1 VTLAGQG
8 FQARPKQ
15 FFSIPIRDNYTHTRG
30 AFFGEQFHGMMYY
43 STSGL
48 KSRVL
53 KAESKQYMNS
63 VGRILRSARERQ
75 GRAVAEI
82 ADELCLTQQYLR
94 AIEEDDVK
102 SLPGTFFY
110 KNFVRQYA
118 AIVGVKHAE
127 IRAGV
132 ETLAA
137 AAEEP
142 VLPGNPV
149 QPPLRPLDPIVA
161 DSNRNYFAHAR
172 TGLSVAGLAAVLVAC
187 SGFYAW
193 WMRPKDVAA
202 AKPPVVATVVQ
213 NVPPVIAPA
222 SEPAPTDVAVTPENS
237 PVAQIANVPVTEAAQ
252 ASVQTEA
259 GLDGL
264 NHVVLNLAAT
274 EKTWL
279 SITSEGK
286 RLFSGFLEPSQTKT
300 LTGLDAAQMTVG
312 NAGGIEVRL
321 NGKPIGPIGKSGQVR
336 RVVFTPD
343 NFEVLP
349 MDLPTATRSET
360 L

>member
-1 VTLAGQG
+1 
-8 FQARPKQ
+8 
-15 FFSIPIRDNYTHTRG
+15 
-30 AFFGEQFHGMMYY
+30 
-43 STSGL
+43 
-48 KSRVL
+48 
-53 KAESKQYMNS
+53 MNS

-82 ADELCLTQQYLR
+82 AEELCLTNQYLR
-94 AIEEDDVK
+94 AIEDDDVK

-118 AIVGVKHAE
+118 AIVGVKEAE

-132 ETLAA
+132 DALAA

-142 VLPGNPV
+142 VLPGALA
-149 QPPLRPLDPIVA
+149 QPPVRPMDPIVA
-161 DSNRNYFAHAR
+161 DSNRHYFASTR
-172 TGLSVAGLAAVLVAC
+172 LGMSVAGLAAVLLAC

-193 WMRPKDVAA
+193 WTRPAEPAA
-202 AKPPVVATVVQ
+202 AKPQSLPPLVQSVSQPAPVTVPVVSVTAENPAPGEAATVEVS
-213 NVPPVIAPA
+213 A
-222 SEPAPTDVAVTPENS
+222 
-237 PVAQIANVPVTEAAQ
+237 AAQ
-252 ASVQTEA
+252 SQLTA
-259 GLDGL
+259 DGI
-264 NHVVLNLAAT
+264 NHVVLNLSAT

-300 LTGLDAAQMTVG
+300 LTGVEAAQMTVG

-349 MDLPTATRSET
+349 LASAEILGET

>member
-1 VTLAGQG
+1 
-8 FQARPKQ
+8 
-15 FFSIPIRDNYTHTRG
+15 
-30 AFFGEQFHGMMYY
+30 MMYY

-53 KAESKQYMNS
+53 KAESIQYMNS

-102 SLPGTFFY
+102 NLPGTFFY

-118 AIVGVKHAE
+118 AIVGVKESE
-127 IRAGV
+127 IRAGI
-132 ETLAA
+132 EALAA

-142 VLPGNPV
+142 VLPGNLP
-149 QPPLRPLDPIVA
+149 QPPVRPMDPIVA
-161 DSNRNYFAHAR
+161 DSNRHYFANAR
-172 TGLSVAGLAAVLVAC
+172 TGLSVAGLAVVLVAC

-193 WMRPKDVAA
+193 WMRPKEVSA
-202 AKPPVVATVVQ
+202 AKPVPQPAVVSVRQDVQ
-213 NVPPVIAPA
+213 SAAQPTGQPTDQPA
-222 SEPAPTDVAVTPENS
+222 SEPAPAASAS
-237 PVAQIANVPVTEAAQ
+237 PAEKPAAAQ
-252 ASVQTEA
+252 DTTVQVAAQVQNQAS
-259 GLDGL
+259 LDGL
-264 NHVVLNLAAT
+264 NQVVLNLAAT

-300 LTGLDAAQMTVG
+300 LTGVEAARMTVG

-336 RVVFTPD
+336 VVVFTPD

-349 MDLPTATRSET
+349 LDLPAATPAET

>member
-1 VTLAGQG
+1 
-8 FQARPKQ
+8 
-15 FFSIPIRDNYTHTRG
+15 
-30 AFFGEQFHGMMYY
+30 
-43 STSGL
+43 
-48 KSRVL
+48 
-53 KAESKQYMNS
+53 MNS

-75 GRAVAEI
+75 GREVAEI

-94 AIEEDDVK
+94 ALEEDDVK
-102 SLPGTFFY
+102 NLPGVFFY
-110 KNFVRQYA
+110 KNFVKQYA
-118 AIVGVKHAE
+118 AIVGVKDAE

-132 ETLAA
+132 EELTAAVEEPALPGTLAPP
-137 AAEEP
+137 P
-142 VLPGNPV
+142 V
-149 QPPLRPLDPIVA
+149 RPLDPIVA
-161 DSNRNYFAHAR
+161 DSNRRYFASAKL
-172 TGLSVAGLAAVLVAC
+172 GLSVVGLVAVLMAC

-193 WMRPKDVAA
+193 WIRPKEVAA
-202 AKPPVVATVVQ
+202 AKPLPLPAVVQ
-213 NVPPVIAPA
+213 
-222 SEPAPTDVAVTPENS
+222 
-237 PVAQIANVPVTEAAQ
+237 PVAQPVSQPAPPPPVPVSEPVPVQNPPAIPVPTVQVTSEPSTQ
-252 ASVQTEA
+252 ASI
-259 GLDGL
+259 DGI

-300 LTGLDAAQMTVG
+300 LTGVDAAQMTVG

-349 MDLPTATRSET
+349 LELPAPTPAET

>member
-1 VTLAGQG
+1 
-8 FQARPKQ
+8 
-15 FFSIPIRDNYTHTRG
+15 
-30 AFFGEQFHGMMYY
+30 
-43 STSGL
+43 
-48 KSRVL
+48 
-53 KAESKQYMNS
+53 MNS

-75 GRAVAEI
+75 SRDLSEI

-102 SLPGTFFY
+102 SLPGAFFY

-118 AIVGVKHAE
+118 AILGVKE
-127 IRAGV
+127 SEVRSGV
-132 ETLAA
+132 ELLAA

-142 VLPGNPV
+142 MQPGVLA
-149 QPPLRPLDPIVA
+149 QPPVRPMDPIVA
-161 DSNRNYFAHAR
+161 DNNRSYFAHTR
-172 TGLSVAGLAAVLVAC
+172 LGMSVAGLALALLAC

-193 WMRPKDVAA
+193 WSRPAEAAVAKA
-202 AKPPVVATVVQ
+202 RPLPPVVQPQVQ
-213 NVPPVIAPA
+213 PVSQPQ
-222 SEPAPTDVAVTPENS
+222 STPETTAL
-237 PVAQIANVPVTEAAQ
+237 PVNTTVNAQVTAVAET
-252 ASVQTEA
+252 QTTV
-259 GLDGL
+259 DGI
-264 NHVVLNLAAT
+264 NHVVLNLSAT

-279 SITSEGK
+279 SISSEGK

-300 LTGLDAAQMTVG
+300 LTGLDAARMTVG

-336 RVVFTPD
+336 TVLFTPD

-349 MDLPTATRSET
+349 VEPPPAASET

>member
-1 VTLAGQG
+1 
-8 FQARPKQ
+8 
-15 FFSIPIRDNYTHTRG
+15 
-30 AFFGEQFHGMMYY
+30 
-43 STSGL
+43 
-48 KSRVL
+48 
-53 KAESKQYMNS
+53 MNS

-102 SLPGTFFY
+102 SLPGAFFY
-110 KNFVRQYA
+110 KNFVKQYA
-118 AIVGVKHAE
+118 AIVGVKDAE
-127 IRAGV
+127 IRSGIEAL
-132 ETLAA
+132 TA

-142 VLPGNPV
+142 ALPGTLP
-149 QPPLRPLDPIVA
+149 QPPVRPMDPIVA
-161 DSNRNYFAHAR
+161 DSNRRYFASAR
-172 TGLSVAGLAAVLVAC
+172 LGLSVFGLAAVLLAC

-193 WMRPKDVAA
+193 WSRPAEAA
-202 AKPPVVATVVQ
+202 VTRPRPVPPAVQSSAKPVSQPAPQNPVPAETATVQVSAEAQ
-213 NVPPVIAPA
+213 
-222 SEPAPTDVAVTPENS
+222 PTAV
-237 PVAQIANVPVTEAAQ
+237 
-252 ASVQTEA
+252 
-259 GLDGL
+259 DGI
-264 NHVVLNLAAT
+264 NQVVLNLSAT

-286 RLFSGFLEPSQTKT
+286 HLFSGFLEPSQTKT
-300 LTGLDAAQMTVG
+300 LTGLDVAQMTVG

-349 MDLPTATRSET
+349 LDLPPTTPAET

>member
-1 VTLAGQG
+1 
-8 FQARPKQ
+8 
-15 FFSIPIRDNYTHTRG
+15 
-30 AFFGEQFHGMMYY
+30 MMYY

-48 KSRVL
+48 KSSVL
-53 KAESKQYMNS
+53 KAESIQYMNS

-102 SLPGTFFY
+102 NLPGTFFY

-118 AIVGVKHAE
+118 AIVGVKESE
-127 IRAGV
+127 IKAGV
-132 ETLAA
+132 EALAA

-142 VLPGNPV
+142 VLPGNLAPPPV
-149 QPPLRPLDPIVA
+149 RPMDPIVA
-161 DSNRNYFAHAR
+161 DSNRNYFANAR
-172 TGLSVAGLAAVLVAC
+172 TGLSVAGLAVVLVAC
-187 SGFYAW
+187 SGFYSW
-193 WMRPKDVAA
+193 WMKPKEVVA
-202 AKPPVVATVVQ
+202 AKPVTPPAVVQ
-213 NVPPVIAPA
+213 SVRQDVQEVVQPKVEPSAQPAPA
-222 SEPAPTDVAVTPENS
+222 AVADPIENL
-237 PVAQIANVPVTEAAQ
+237 PAAQ
-252 ASVQTEA
+252 APAVQVIAEA
-259 GLDGL
+259 QTQTTLDGL
-264 NHVVLNLAAT
+264 NQVVLNLAAT

-286 RLFSGFLEPSQTKT
+286 RLFSGFLEPRQTKT

-349 MDLPTATRSET
+349 LDLPAPTPAET

>member
-1 VTLAGQG
+1 
-8 FQARPKQ
+8 
-15 FFSIPIRDNYTHTRG
+15 
-30 AFFGEQFHGMMYY
+30 
-43 STSGL
+43 
-48 KSRVL
+48 
-53 KAESKQYMNS
+53 MNS

-110 KNFVRQYA
+110 KNFVKQYA
-118 AIVGVKHAE
+118 AIVGVKEAE
-127 IRAGV
+127 IHGDLEA
-132 ETLAA
+132 LAA
-137 AAEEP
+137 AVEEP
-142 VLPGNPV
+142 VLPGNLA
-149 QPPLRPLDPIVA
+149 QPPIRPMDPLVA
-161 DSNRNYFAHAR
+161 DSNRTYFASTR
-172 TGLSVAGLAAVLVAC
+172 LGLSVGGLVVVLVAC

-193 WMRPKDVAA
+193 WMRPKEVAS
-202 AKPPVVATVVQ
+202 AKPRPSVLVQ
-213 NVPPVIAPA
+213 NVAQNINQNVAPIVVPNVVPNVVPPESQSTALPVSTQNP
-222 SEPAPTDVAVTPENS
+222 SPTQTATVEVT
-237 PVAQIANVPVTEAAQ
+237 AA
-252 ASVQTEA
+252 ATQTTI
-259 GLDGL
+259 DGI

-286 RLFSGFLEPSQTKT
+286 RIFSGFLEPSQTKT
-300 LTGLDAAQMTVG
+300 LTGLDAARMTVG
-312 NAGGIEVRL
+312 NAGGINVQL

-336 RVVFTPD
+336 VVLFTPD

-349 MDLPTATRSET
+349 LDPRTTPAET

>member
-1 VTLAGQG
+1 
-8 FQARPKQ
+8 
-15 FFSIPIRDNYTHTRG
+15 
-30 AFFGEQFHGMMYY
+30 
-43 STSGL
+43 
-48 KSRVL
+48 
-53 KAESKQYMNS
+53 MNS

-75 GRAVAEI
+75 GREVAEI

-110 KNFVRQYA
+110 KNFVKQYA
-118 AIVGVKHAE
+118 VIVGVKDAE
-127 IRAGV
+127 IRAGI
-132 ETLAA
+132 EALAA
-137 AAEEP
+137 AADEP
-142 VLPGNPV
+142 ALPGTLA
-149 QPPLRPLDPIVA
+149 QPPLRPMDPIVA
-161 DSNRNYFAHAR
+161 DGNRNYFANAR
-172 TGLSVAGLAAVLVAC
+172 LGLSVAGLAVVLMAC

-193 WMRPKDVAA
+193 WIRPKE
-202 AKPPVVATVVQ
+202 VATPKPQ
-213 NVPPVIAPA
+213 
-222 SEPAPTDVAVTPENS
+222 PAPVTVAVS
-237 PVAQIANVPVTEAAQ
+237 AQNPPTGQTATIQVTAQ
-252 ASVQTEA
+252 TQTQTTI
-259 GLDGL
+259 DGI

-300 LTGLDAAQMTVG
+300 LTGVDAAQMTVG

-349 MDLPTATRSET
+349 LDLPTTPAET

>member
-1 VTLAGQG
+1 
-8 FQARPKQ
+8 
-15 FFSIPIRDNYTHTRG
+15 
-30 AFFGEQFHGMMYY
+30 
-43 STSGL
+43 
-48 KSRVL
+48 
-53 KAESKQYMNS
+53 MNS
-63 VGRILRSARERQ
+63 VGRILRSARERN

-102 SLPGTFFY
+102 SLPGVFFY

-118 AIVGVKHAE
+118 AIVGVKDSE
-127 IRAGV
+127 LRAGV
-132 ETLAA
+132 DELAA

-142 VLPGNPV
+142 VLPGV
-149 QPPLRPLDPIVA
+149 LAQPPLRPLDPIVA
-161 DSNRNYFAHAR
+161 DSNRRYFAGAKL
-172 TGLSVAGLAAVLVAC
+172 GVSVAGLAAVLFAC

-193 WMRPKDVAA
+193 WTRSAEAA
-202 AKPPVVATVVQ
+202 ASKPRPL
-213 NVPPVIAPA
+213 PPVIQPATVSTPAVSQPAVSVPAVSAPA
-222 SEPAPTDVAVTPENS
+222 PEPIKNS
-237 PVAQIANVPVTEAAQ
+237 GPAETAAAPVTAATQ
-252 ASVQTEA
+252 GALTEISQTV
-259 GLDGL
+259 DGI
-264 NHVVLNLAAT
+264 NQVVLNLSAR

-300 LTGLDAAQMTVG
+300 LTGLEAARMTVG

-336 RVVFTPD
+336 VVVFTPD

-349 MDLPTATRSET
+349 LAIPVPPSET

>member
-1 VTLAGQG
+1 
-8 FQARPKQ
+8 
-15 FFSIPIRDNYTHTRG
+15 
-30 AFFGEQFHGMMYY
+30 MMYY

-53 KAESKQYMNS
+53 KAESIQYMNS

-102 SLPGTFFY
+102 NLPGTFFY

-118 AIVGVKHAE
+118 AIVGVKESE
-127 IRAGV
+127 IKAGI
-132 ETLAA
+132 EALAA

-142 VLPGNPV
+142 VLPGNLV
-149 QPPLRPLDPIVA
+149 QPPVRPMDPIVA
-161 DSNRNYFAHAR
+161 DSNRHYFANAR
-172 TGLSVAGLAAVLVAC
+172 TGLSVAGLAVVLVAC

-193 WMRPKDVAA
+193 WMRPKEVAA
-202 AKPPVVATVVQ
+202 AKPTAPPAVVQ
-213 NVPPVIAPA
+213 SVRQDVQEVVQPKVDPGSQPAPADLASPVENQPAQAPAVQVIA
-222 SEPAPTDVAVTPENS
+222 E
-237 PVAQIANVPVTEAAQ
+237 AQT
-252 ASVQTEA
+252 QTT
-259 GLDGL
+259 LDGL
-264 NHVVLNLAAT
+264 NQVVLNLAAT

-286 RLFSGFLEPSQTKT
+286 RLFSGFLEPRQTKT

-349 MDLPTATRSET
+349 LDLPAATPAET

>member
-1 VTLAGQG
+1 
-8 FQARPKQ
+8 
-15 FFSIPIRDNYTHTRG
+15 
-30 AFFGEQFHGMMYY
+30 
-43 STSGL
+43 
-48 KSRVL
+48 
-53 KAESKQYMNS
+53 MNS

-75 GRAVAEI
+75 SRDLSEI

-102 SLPGTFFY
+102 SLPGAFFY

-118 AIVGVKHAE
+118 AILGVKESE
-127 IRAGV
+127 IASGV
-132 ETLAA
+132 QSLAA

-142 VLPGNPV
+142 VQPGALV
-149 QPPLRPLDPIVA
+149 QPPVRPMDPIVA
-161 DSNRNYFAHAR
+161 DNNRSYFAHTR
-172 TGLSVAGLAAVLVAC
+172 LGMSVAALAVALLAC

-193 WMRPKDVAA
+193 WSRPAEAAVA
-202 AKPPVVATVVQ
+202 KRSL
-213 NVPPVIAPA
+213 PPVIQPQVQPVVQPVQQELPA
-222 SEPAPTDVAVTPENS
+222 QTDALPVDTAVNAQVTAVAES
-237 PVAQIANVPVTEAAQ
+237 
-252 ASVQTEA
+252 QTV
-259 GLDGL
+259 DGI
-264 NHVVLNLAAT
+264 NHVVLNLSAT

-279 SITSEGK
+279 SISSEGK

-300 LTGLDAAQMTVG
+300 LTGLDAARMTVG

-336 RVVFTPD
+336 TVVFTPD

-349 MDLPTATRSET
+349 ADTPAPPASET

>member
-1 VTLAGQG
+1 ML
-8 FQARPKQ
+8 
-15 FFSIPIRDNYTHTRG
+15 
-30 AFFGEQFHGMMYY
+30 YY
-43 STSGL
+43 STSRL
-48 KSRVL
+48 KSWVH

-102 SLPGTFFY
+102 NLPGTFFY
-110 KNFVRQYA
+110 KNFVKQYA
-118 AIVGVKHAE
+118 AILGVKDAE
-127 IRAGV
+127 IRAGI
-132 ETLAA
+132 EALTA

-142 VLPGNPV
+142 AIPGAPA
-149 QPPLRPLDPIVA
+149 QPPMRPLDPIVA
-161 DSNRNYFAHAR
+161 DSNRHYFANAR
-172 TGLSVAGLAAVLVAC
+172 LGLSVAGLVAVLMAC

-193 WMRPKDVAA
+193 WIRPKEVAA
-202 AKPPVVATVVQ
+202 AKTLPQAAVVQQGVQQVVQPVVPPASQTVV
-213 NVPPVIAPA
+213 PPAP
-222 SEPAPTDVAVTPENS
+222 EPAPVTMAVSSQNPTPT
-237 PVAQIANVPVTEAAQ
+237 VQVTAAQ
-252 ASVQTEA
+252 TQTTI
-259 GLDGL
+259 DGI

-286 RLFSGFLEPSQTKT
+286 RIFSGFLEPSQTKI
-300 LTGLDAAQMTVG
+300 LTGLDAARMTVG
-312 NAGGIEVRL
+312 NAGGINVLL

-336 RVVFTPD
+336 VVLFTPD

-349 MDLPTATRSET
+349 LETPSAPAET

>member
-1 VTLAGQG
+1 
-8 FQARPKQ
+8 
-15 FFSIPIRDNYTHTRG
+15 
-30 AFFGEQFHGMMYY
+30 MMYY
-43 STSGL
+43 STSGI
-48 KSRVL
+48 KSRHL
-53 KAESKQYMNS
+53 TAESKQVVMNS

-82 ADELCLTQQYLR
+82 AEELCLTQQYLR
-94 AIEEDDVK
+94 AIENDDVK

-110 KNFVRQYA
+110 KNFVKQYA
-118 AIVGVKHAE
+118 AIVGVKEAE
-127 IRAGV
+127 FRASL
-132 ETLAA
+132 EALTAA
-137 AAEEP
+137 VEEP
-142 VLPGNPV
+142 ASPGAQA
-149 QPPLRPLDPIVA
+149 QPPVRPMDPIVL
-161 DSNRNYFAHAR
+161 DSNRTYFASAKL
-172 TGLSVAGLAAVLVAC
+172 GASVAGLVAVVLAC

-193 WMRPKDVAA
+193 WTRSAEAA
-202 AKPPVVATVVQ
+202 AANPRTLPPVVRPVSRPAPVSLSSETATVQ
-213 NVPPVIAPA
+213 LTADAP
-222 SEPAPTDVAVTPENS
+222 S
-237 PVAQIANVPVTEAAQ
+237 Q
-252 ASVQTEA
+252 ATITGISQTV
-259 GLDGL
+259 DGI
-264 NHVVLNLAAT
+264 NHVVLNLSAT

-349 MDLPTATRSET
+349 LDLPAVPAET

>member
-1 VTLAGQG
+1 
-8 FQARPKQ
+8 
-15 FFSIPIRDNYTHTRG
+15 
-30 AFFGEQFHGMMYY
+30 
-43 STSGL
+43 
-48 KSRVL
+48 
-53 KAESKQYMNS
+53 MNS

-75 GRAVAEI
+75 GRDLTDI

-102 SLPGTFFY
+102 SLPGAFFY

-118 AIVGVKHAE
+118 AILGVKESE
-127 IRAGV
+127 IRSGV
-132 ETLAA
+132 QALAD
-137 AAEEP
+137 AAEEALQSAG
-142 VLPGNPV
+142 LP
-149 QPPLRPLDPIVA
+149 QPPLRPMDPIVA
-161 DSNRNYFAHAR
+161 DNNKSYFAHVR
-172 TGLSVAGLAAVLVAC
+172 LGMSVAGLALALLAC

-193 WMRPKDVAA
+193 WSRPAEAVVAKTRPLPPA
-202 AKPPVVATVVQ
+202 IQPPVQPVQQTSVVQ
-213 NVPPVIAPA
+213 VNAPA
-222 SEPAPTDVAVTPENS
+222 IAQVTAVAET
-237 PVAQIANVPVTEAAQ
+237 
-252 ASVQTEA
+252 QTTI
-259 GLDGL
+259 DGI
-264 NHVVLNLAAT
+264 NHVVLNLSAT

-300 LTGLDAAQMTVG
+300 LTGLEAARMTVG

-336 RVVFTPD
+336 TVVFTPD

-349 MDLPTATRSET
+349 AEPPAPAASET

>member
-1 VTLAGQG
+1 
-8 FQARPKQ
+8 
-15 FFSIPIRDNYTHTRG
+15 
-30 AFFGEQFHGMMYY
+30 
-43 STSGL
+43 
-48 KSRVL
+48 
-53 KAESKQYMNS
+53 MNS

-75 GRAVAEI
+75 SRDLSKI

-102 SLPGTFFY
+102 SLPGAFFY

-118 AIVGVKHAE
+118 AILGVKESE
-127 IRAGV
+127 IRSGV
-132 ETLAA
+132 QLLAA

-142 VLPGNPV
+142 MQPGVLA
-149 QPPLRPLDPIVA
+149 QPPVRPMDPIVA
-161 DSNRNYFAHAR
+161 DNNRSYFAHTR
-172 TGLSVAGLAAVLVAC
+172 LGMSVAGLALALLAC

-193 WMRPKDVAA
+193 WSRPAEAAVAKA
-202 AKPPVVATVVQ
+202 RPLPPVVQTQVQ
-213 NVPPVIAPA
+213 
-222 SEPAPTDVAVTPENS
+222 
-237 PVAQIANVPVTEAAQ
+237 PVAQPVQQQSAEAAAVTVNAQ
-252 ASVQTEA
+252 VTAVAETQTTV
-259 GLDGL
+259 DGI
-264 NHVVLNLAAT
+264 NQVVLNLSAT

-279 SITSEGK
+279 SISSEGK

-300 LTGLDAAQMTVG
+300 LTGLDAARMTVG

-336 RVVFTPD
+336 TVLFTPD

-349 MDLPTATRSET
+349 VEPPPAASET

>member
-1 VTLAGQG
+1 ML
-8 FQARPKQ
+8 
-15 FFSIPIRDNYTHTRG
+15 
-30 AFFGEQFHGMMYY
+30 YY
-43 STSGL
+43 STSRL
-48 KSRVL
+48 KSWVH

-102 SLPGTFFY
+102 NLPGTFFY
-110 KNFVRQYA
+110 KNFVKQYA
-118 AIVGVKHAE
+118 AILGVKDAE
-127 IRAGV
+127 IRAGI
-132 ETLAA
+132 EALTA

-142 VLPGNPV
+142 AIPGAPA
-149 QPPLRPLDPIVA
+149 QPPMRPLDPIVA
-161 DSNRNYFAHAR
+161 DSNRHYFANAR
-172 TGLSVAGLAAVLVAC
+172 LGLSVAGLVAVLMAC

-193 WMRPKDVAA
+193 WIRPKEVAA
-202 AKPPVVATVVQ
+202 AKTLPQAAVVQQGVQQVVQPVVPPASQTVV
-213 NVPPVIAPA
+213 PPA
-222 SEPAPTDVAVTPENS
+222 SEPAPVTMAVSSQNPTPT
-237 PVAQIANVPVTEAAQ
+237 VQVTAAQ
-252 ASVQTEA
+252 TQTTI
-259 GLDGL
+259 DGI

-286 RLFSGFLEPSQTKT
+286 RIFSGFLEPSQTKI
-300 LTGLDAAQMTVG
+300 LTGLDAARMTVG
-312 NAGGIEVRL
+312 NAGGINVLL

-336 RVVFTPD
+336 VVLFTPD

-349 MDLPTATRSET
+349 LETPSAPAET

>member
-1 VTLAGQG
+1 
-8 FQARPKQ
+8 
-15 FFSIPIRDNYTHTRG
+15 
-30 AFFGEQFHGMMYY
+30 MMYY

-48 KSRVL
+48 KSKSL
-53 KAESKQYMNS
+53 ETESIDSQMNS

-75 GRAVAEI
+75 GREVAEI
-82 ADELCLTQQYLR
+82 AEELCLTKQYLR

-118 AIVGVKHAE
+118 AIVGVKASRDPARH
-127 IRAGV
+127 GG
-132 ETLAA
+132 LAA

-142 VLPGNPV
+142 VPGTPG
-149 QPPLRPLDPIVA
+149 QPPVRPLDPIVA
-161 DSNRNYFAHAR
+161 DSNRYYFSSGR
-172 TGLSVAGLAAVLVAC
+172 LGLPVAGLVAVLLAC

-193 WMRPKDVAA
+193 WMRPKEVATANPRPQAA
-202 AKPPVVATVVQ
+202 ATRNVVQPVSQPDSRNPPSAATATVQVTAEDQ
-213 NVPPVIAPA
+213 
-222 SEPAPTDVAVTPENS
+222 SE
-237 PVAQIANVPVTEAAQ
+237 TE
-252 ASVQTEA
+252 
-259 GLDGL
+259 DGI
-264 NHVVLNLAAT
+264 NQVVLNLAAT

-286 RLFSGFLEPSQTKT
+286 RIFSGFLEPSQTKT
-300 LTGLDAAQMTVG
+300 LTGVEAARMTVG

-336 RVVFTPD
+336 VVVFTPD

-349 MDLPTATRSET
+349 LEPPAVPAET

>member
-1 VTLAGQG
+1 
-8 FQARPKQ
+8 
-15 FFSIPIRDNYTHTRG
+15 
-30 AFFGEQFHGMMYY
+30 
-43 STSGL
+43 
-48 KSRVL
+48 
-53 KAESKQYMNS
+53 MNS

-102 SLPGTFFY
+102 NLPGTFFY
-110 KNFVRQYA
+110 KNFVKQYA
-118 AIVGVKHAE
+118 AILGVKDAE
-127 IRAGV
+127 IRAGI
-132 ETLAA
+132 EALTA

-142 VLPGNPV
+142 AIPGAPA
-149 QPPLRPLDPIVA
+149 QPPMRPLDPIVA
-161 DSNRNYFAHAR
+161 DSNRHYFANAR
-172 TGLSVAGLAAVLVAC
+172 LGLSVAGLVAVLMAC

-193 WMRPKDVAA
+193 WIRPKEVAA
-202 AKPPVVATVVQ
+202 AKTLPQAAVVQQGVQQVVQPVVPPASQTVV
-213 NVPPVIAPA
+213 PPA
-222 SEPAPTDVAVTPENS
+222 SEPAPVTMAVSSQNPTPT
-237 PVAQIANVPVTEAAQ
+237 VQVTAAQ
-252 ASVQTEA
+252 TQTTI
-259 GLDGL
+259 DGI

-286 RLFSGFLEPSQTKT
+286 RIFSGFLEPSQTKI
-300 LTGLDAAQMTVG
+300 LTGLDAARMTVG
-312 NAGGIEVRL
+312 NAGGINVLL

-336 RVVFTPD
+336 VVLFTPD

-349 MDLPTATRSET
+349 LETPSAPAET

>member
-1 VTLAGQG
+1 
-8 FQARPKQ
+8 
-15 FFSIPIRDNYTHTRG
+15 
-30 AFFGEQFHGMMYY
+30 
-43 STSGL
+43 
-48 KSRVL
+48 
-53 KAESKQYMNS
+53 MNS

-82 ADELCLTQQYLR
+82 AGELCLTQQYLR

-110 KNFVRQYA
+110 KNFVKQYA
-118 AIVGVKHAE
+118 AIVGVKEAE
-127 IRAGV
+127 ILPGIEA
-132 ETLAA
+132 LAA

-142 VLPGNPV
+142 VLMGIPG
-149 QPPLRPLDPIVA
+149 QPPVRPRDPIVA
-161 DSNRNYFAHAR
+161 DSNRYYFAS
-172 TGLSVAGLAAVLVAC
+172 TKLGLSVAGLVVVLLAC

-193 WMRPKDVAA
+193 WMRPKEVAA
-202 AKPPVVATVVQ
+202 AKPRPLPAIVQPVSQPVPQDPPPAQTATVQ
-213 NVPPVIAPA
+213 
-222 SEPAPTDVAVTPENS
+222 VT
-237 PVAQIANVPVTEAAQ
+237 AADE
-252 ASVQTEA
+252 SQTE
-259 GLDGL
+259 DGI
-264 NHVVLNLAAT
+264 NQVVLNLEAT

-300 LTGLDAAQMTVG
+300 LTGVEAARMTVG

-336 RVVFTPD
+336 VVVFTPD
-343 NFEVLP
+343 NFEVFP
-349 MDLPTATRSET
+349 VDPPATPAET

>member
-1 VTLAGQG
+1 
-8 FQARPKQ
+8 
-15 FFSIPIRDNYTHTRG
+15 
-30 AFFGEQFHGMMYY
+30 
-43 STSGL
+43 
-48 KSRVL
+48 
-53 KAESKQYMNS
+53 MNS
-63 VGRILRSARERQ
+63 VGRILRSAREHQ

-102 SLPGTFFY
+102 NLPGTFFY

-118 AIVGVKHAE
+118 GIVGVKESE
-127 IRAGV
+127 IRAGI
-132 ETLAA
+132 EALAA
-137 AAEEP
+137 AADEP
-142 VLPGNPV
+142 VLPGNPA
-149 QPPLRPLDPIVA
+149 QPLVRPPVRPMDPIVA
-161 DSNRNYFAHAR
+161 DSNRHYFANAR
-172 TGLSVAGLAAVLVAC
+172 TGLSVAGLVVMLVAC

-193 WMRPKDVAA
+193 WMRPKEVSA
-202 AKPPVVATVVQ
+202 AKP
-213 NVPPVIAPA
+213 VPPPA
-222 SEPAPTDVAVTPENS
+222 VVSVRQDVQPAVPPAVQPTGQPTGQPRSEPAPATSADPAAS
-237 PVAQIANVPVTEAAQ
+237 PAEKPAAAQ
-252 ASVQTEA
+252 DTIVQVASA
-259 GLDGL
+259 GQNQASLDGL
-264 NHVVLNLAAT
+264 NQVVLNLAAT

-300 LTGLDAAQMTVG
+300 LTGVEAARMTVG

-336 RVVFTPD
+336 VVVFTRD

-349 MDLPTATRSET
+349 LELPAATPAET